1 MKRELQSLLDN
12 SRFLRPYAFR
22 VVSVKKE
29 NKMFTVLGEG
39 ELDTVGVLKALKKLN
54 YQNCVALEYEESE
67 QNPLADV
74 ELCLAA
80 VRAAVKK
87 V

>member
-1 MKRELQSLLDN
+1 
-12 SRFLRPYAFR
+12 
-22 VVSVKKE
+22 
-29 NKMFTVLGEG
+29 
-39 ELDTVGVLKALKKLN
+39 
-54 YQNCVALEYEESE
+54 VALEYEESE